1 MRFFSLAF
9 LTLAVMLS
17 FACNGKGNSREY
29 EQVKVADTIVLDDTL
44 STPSASPHDTFVIAM
59 TGDIMMGTLYPAPAL
74 PPHDGKNLFK
84 DTKDILLRADIAA
97 GNLEGTLCDSAQ
109 TTKKKSKYN
118 YSFLTPVRFAPRL
131 KEAGFDFLTMA
142 NNHSMDF
149 GMTGLLSTENALDQ
163 LDIKYAGIKGRN
175 KAAVIEKDGIRYG
188 LCAFG
193 YNGYTLRHQDRLQAK
208 AIIDSIRQCSDI
220 LVVTFHGGAEGKTYS
235 HLPQGKEM
243 FLEED
248 RGELRSF
255 AHFCIDNGAD
265 VVFGHG
271 PHVVRCVELY
281 KDRFIAYSLGN
292 FCTPYGISITGIS
305 GYAPIIEV
313 GVDSNGVFQRGKIHP
328 FIQQRGLGPR
338 RDTTGVVVRQIRN
351 LTRQDITDNR
361 LHIAD
366 DGTITKK

>member
-1 MRFFSLAF
+1 
-9 LTLAVMLS
+9 
-17 FACNGKGNSREY
+17 
-29 EQVKVADTIVLDDTL
+29 
-44 STPSASPHDTFVIAM
+44 
-59 TGDIMMGTLYPAPAL
+59 
-74 PPHDGKNLFK
+74 
-84 DTKDILLRADIAA
+84 
-97 GNLEGTLCDSAQ
+97 
-109 TTKKKSKYN
+109 
-118 YSFLTPVRFAPRL
+118 
-131 KEAGFDFLTMA
+131 
-142 NNHSMDF
+142 
-149 GMTGLLSTENALDQ
+149 
-163 LDIKYAGIKGRN
+163 
-175 KAAVIEKDGIRYG
+175 
-188 LCAFG
+188 
-193 YNGYTLRHQDRLQAK
+193 
-208 AIIDSIRQCSDI
+208 
-220 LVVTFHGGAEGKTYS
+220 
-235 HLPQGKEM
+235 M

-313 GVDSNGVFQRGKIHP
+313 GVDGNGVFQRGKIHP

>member
-1 MRFFSLAF
+1 MRFSSLAILAF
-9 LTLAVMLS
+9 VIMLTL
-17 FACNGKGNSREY
+17 ACNGKGNSREY
-29 EQVKVADTIVLDDTL
+29 QQVIVADTLVIKDTL
-44 STPSASPHDTFVIAM
+44 SSTPAEWRDSLVIAM

-84 DTKDILLRADIAA
+84 DVKDILLRADIAA

-118 YSFLTPVRFAPRL
+118 YSFLTPVKFAPRL
-131 KEAGFDFLTMA
+131 KEAGFDFMTMA

-149 GMTGLLSTENALDQ
+149 GMTGLLSTEKALEQ

-175 KAAVIEKDGIRYG
+175 KAAVIEKDGVRYG
-188 LCAFG
+188 MCAFG
-193 YNGYTLRHQDRLQAK
+193 YNGYTLRHQDRWQAK
-208 AIIDSIRQCSDI
+208 EIIDSIRQCSDI
-220 LVVTFHGGAEGKTYS
+220 LIVTFHGGAEGKAYS
-235 HLPQGKEM
+235 HLPYGKET
-243 FLEED
+243 FLGED
-248 RGELRSF
+248 RGDLRTF

-265 VVFGHG
+265 IVFGHG

-313 GVDSNGVFQRGKIHP
+313 NVDGNGVFQQGKIHP

-338 RDTTGVVVRQIRN
+338 KDTTGVVVKEIRN
-351 LTRQDITDNR
+351 LTLNDIPDNR

-366 DGTITKK
+366 DGTITKR